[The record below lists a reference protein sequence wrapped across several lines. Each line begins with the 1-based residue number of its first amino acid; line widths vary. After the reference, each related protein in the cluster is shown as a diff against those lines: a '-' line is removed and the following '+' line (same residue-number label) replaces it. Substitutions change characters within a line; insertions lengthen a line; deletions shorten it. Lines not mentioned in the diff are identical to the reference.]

1 MKYFSLEILTKFDYY
16 KNCISTLDRE
26 VLNVMKHKEEQLMLK
41 PLGNRVI
48 IEKVEQ
54 EQTTKSGIVLTDS
67 AKEKSNEGKIIAVG
81 AGRLL
86 ENGTRVAPEVK
97 EGDNVVFQQYAGTE
111 VKRGDDTYLIL
122 NEDDILAVIE

>member
-1 MKYFSLEILTKFDYY
+1 
-16 KNCISTLDRE
+16 
-26 VLNVMKHKEEQLMLK
+26 MLK

-86 ENGTRVAPEVK
+86 DDGTRVTPEVK
-97 EGDNVVFQQYAGTE
+97 EGDSVVFQQYAGTE
-111 VKRGDDTYLIL
+111 IKHCEETYLIL
-122 NEDDILAVIE
+122 NEDDILAVIQ